1 MEITGESREILI
13 ETPEAMS
20 RAVEV
25 LLDFAG
31 GRRKF
36 ALSGDIGAGK
46 TTFVQAFCRHFGVS
60 GPVTSPTFAL
70 INEYPYQE
78 SATGHWRT
86 IYHLDLYRLE
96 TTEQALD
103 LGIEE
108 VLDNDEYC
116 FIEWPELIEGLLS
129 EECVRIM
136 ISIESNSTRKILF
149 L

>member
-1 MEITGESREILI
+1 MEQPEKSKEILI
-13 ETPEAMS
+13 ESPAGMAA
-20 RAVEV
+20 AVEA
-25 LLDFAG
+25 LLAFAG
-31 GRRKF
+31 GRSKF

-46 TTFVQAFCRHFGVS
+46 TTLVQAFCRHFGVT

-70 INEYPYQE
+70 INEYPYFDP
-78 SATGHWRT
+78 ATGHPRT

-96 TTEQALD
+96 TPEEAVD

-108 VLDNDEYC
+108 LLDNDEYC
-116 FIEWPELIEGLLS
+116 LIEWPELIEALLP
-129 EECVRIM
+129 EETVRIK